1 MRRANYQRTVLPRE
15 LPATR
20 LMKPQQAITDVDG
33 ALADETL
40 AKGSRTT
47 DGGGGRVAVTPKDD
61 VRDPDRRHRLR
72 EAAIKERIETR
83 LPGRVRNLVV
93 RSFDGLVILGGQ
105 CSTFYTKQLAQH
117 AAMGVLNDELLEN
130 AIVVSVGP

>member
-1 MRRANYQRTVLPRE
+1 MRRANYQRSVLPRD

-20 LMKPQQAITDVDG
+20 LMKTPEAIALVEQA
-33 ALADETL
+33 LEDESL
-40 AKGSRTT
+40 AKRSREP
-47 DGGGGRVAVTPKDD
+47 DVAGGRIAPTEDN
-61 VRDPDRRHRLR
+61 VRDPDRRHQLR

-93 RSFDGLVILGGQ
+93 RSFDGLVVLGGQ

-130 AIVVSVGP
+130 AIVVSVQ